1 MSCSKAIFVGRKRK
15 SARQTAVSCVLAQKK
30 SPVQL
35 SVIRFVFALAIL
47 GCFSGCTREEGVV
60 DSDTA
65 AREAFA
71 SLANDYY
78 EGKLQLSPV
87 EATFLGDARYND
99 RLPNTLSRQFREES
113 RAFYQDQLARLRAI
127 DRDALEPTDQVSY
140 DVLEWELNMALQGAD
155 FRTDLLPLDQFSGI
169 HLTVGQLAS
178 GQGAQPFATVEDY
191 ENWLARAE
199 DFAVLLDTARVRME
213 QGVERGYVLPRA
225 LVRKLL
231 PQLEGLAAEPLEE
244 HLFYGP
250 VDMLPDSLPAGERQ
264 RLTGA
269 YRNLIGRRIIP
280 AFQGL
285 ATYVRDD
292 YLPAARETSG
302 ISEIP
307 QGKAYYD
314 YLIKVYTTT
323 DMTAEA
329 IHQLGLDE
337 VARLRGEMEK
347 VKQDV
352 GFSGDLQA
360 FFDEV
365 RSKPELMPYDD
376 PQQVIDNFNAIYARM
391 KPQLSKLFN
400 KTPKTAFEVRRTE
413 AFREA
418 SASAE
423 YNPGS
428 QDGSRPGIF
437 YVPIPDVATYNVFSD
452 EDLFLHEAIPG
463 HHYQFSLTLEN
474 EDLPAF
480 RRNLWYSAY
489 GEGWALYA
497 ESLGEELGLYE
508 DPYQYFG
515 MLSAE
520 MHRAIRL
527 VVDTGIHSKGWT
539 REQAIQY
546 SLENEAEGE
555 ASIVAEIERY
565 MAIPGQALSYKI
577 GQLKIREL
585 RARAEEKLGDDFDI
599 KAFHD
604 LVLEGGCLPLE
615 VLERRV
621 DAWIAAA

>member
-1 MSCSKAIFVGRKRK
+1 MIN
-15 SARQTAVSCVLAQKK
+15 TD
-30 SPVQL
+30 P
-35 SVIRFVFALAIL
+35 
-47 GCFSGCTREEGVV
+47 
-60 DSDTA
+60 A

-71 SLANDYY
+71 SLISEYY
-78 EGKLQLSPV
+78 EGKLQLNPLD
-87 EATFLGDARYND
+87 ATFLGDARYND
-99 RLPNTLSRQFREES
+99 RLPNILSRQFREES

-127 DRDALEPTDQVSY
+127 DRDDLDPTEQVSY
-140 DVLEWELNMALQGAD
+140 DVLEWELNIALQYAD

-169 HLTVGQLAS
+169 HLMVGQLAS
-178 GQGAQPFATVEDY
+178 GQSAQPFATVEDY
-191 ENWLARAE
+191 ENWLTRAE
-199 DFAVLLDTARVRME
+199 DFAVLMDTARVRME
-213 QGVERGYVLPRA
+213 EGVERGYVLPRS
-225 LVRKLL
+225 LVLKLL

-250 VDMLPDSLPAGERQ
+250 VDMLPDSMPTAERE
-264 RLTGA
+264 RLTAA

-280 AFQGL
+280 AFQEL
-285 ATYVRDD
+285 ATYVRND

-302 ISEIP
+302 ISEIH

-323 DMTAEA
+323 DMTAEE

-347 VKQDV
+347 VKQEV

-360 FFDEV
+360 FFDDV

-413 AFREA
+413 AFREV

-489 GEGWALYA
+489 GEGWALYS

-585 RARAEEKLGDDFDI
+585 RARAEDQLGDDFDI

-604 LVLEGGCLPLE
+604 LVLEGGCLPLA

>member
-1 MSCSKAIFVGRKRK
+1 MILRGALHPRSPAPILYFLNPLRMRCCIALLLPLALLYACSAD
-15 SARQTAVSCVLAQKK
+15 
-30 SPVQL
+30 
-35 SVIRFVFALAIL
+35 
-47 GCFSGCTREEGVV
+47 EERPPAETSE
-60 DSDTA
+60 DRAAFDT
-65 AREAFA
+65 
-71 SLANDYY
+71 LLNNYY
-78 EGKLQLSPV
+78 EGRLQLNPLD
-87 EATFLGDARYND
+87 ATYLGDSRYND
-99 RLPNTLSRQFREES
+99 RLPNMLSEAYREES
-113 RAFYQDQLARLRAI
+113 RAFYQDQLARLRAT
-127 DRDALEPTDQVSY
+127 DRAELDTTGQVSY
-140 DVLEWELNMALQGAD
+140 DVLEWELNMALQYAD
-155 FRTDLLPLDQFSGI
+155 FATDLLPLDQFSGS
-169 HLTVGQLAS
+169 HLLVGQLAS
-178 GQGAQPFATVEDY
+178 GQSAQPFQTVEDY
-191 ENWLARAE
+191 ENWLLRAE
-199 DFAVLLDTARVRME
+199 DFAVMMDTARAKME
-213 QGVERGYVLPRA
+213 EGMAKGYTLPRA
-225 LVRKLL
+225 LVLKLL

-250 VDMLPDSLPAGERQ
+250 VAGMPDDLPETERE
-264 RLTGA
+264 RLTAA
-269 YRNLIGRRIIP
+269 YRELIGRRIIP
-280 AFQGL
+280 VFRSL
-285 ATYVRDD
+285 ADYVRND
-292 YLPAARETSG
+292 YLPRARESSG
-302 ISEIP
+302 IGDIP
-307 QGKAYYD
+307 QGMAYYD
-314 YLIKVYTTT
+314 YLIKYYTTT
-323 DMTAEA
+323 DMSAEE
-329 IHQLGLDE
+329 IHELGLSE
-337 VARLRGEMEK
+337 VRRLRSEMEK
-347 VKQDV
+347 VRDQV
-352 GFSGDLQA
+352 GFGGDLRA

-365 RSKPELMPYDD
+365 RNKPELMPFDD
-376 PQQVIDNFNAIYARM
+376 PQEVIANFNAIYDRM

-400 KTPKTAFEVRRTE
+400 KVPRTQFEVRRTE

-423 YNPGS
+423 YAQGS

-437 YVPIPDVATYNVFSD
+437 YVPIPDVETYNVFSD

-463 HHYQFSLTLEN
+463 HHYQFSLTQEN

-489 GEGWALYA
+489 GEGWALYC

-527 VVDTGIHSKGWT
+527 VVDTGIHSKGWS

-585 RARAEEKLGDDFDI
+585 RARAEEELGDRFDI

-604 LVLEGGCLPLE
+604 LVLEGGCLPLA

-621 DAWIAAA
+621 AEWIEAA

>member
-1 MSCSKAIFVGRKRK
+1 MKNGLPYRRILRPRPKYLVMK
-15 SARQTAVSCVLAQKK
+15 L
-30 SPVQL
+30 
-35 SVIRFVFALAIL
+35 FALRPLLAIAML
-47 GCFSGCTREEGVV
+47 CFLPGCTAEDEANAT
-60 DSDTA
+60 DPA
-65 AREAFA
+65 ARESFA
-71 SLANDYY
+71 TLEKDYY
-78 EGKLQLSPV
+78 EGKLQLSPM
-87 EATFLGDARYND
+87 EATLLGDARYND
-99 RLPNTLSRQFREES
+99 RLPNNLSREYREES
-113 RAFYQDQLARLRAI
+113 RAFYRDQLARLRAI
-127 DRDALEPTDQVSY
+127 DQDELEPTEQVSY
-140 DVLEWELNMALQGAD
+140 EVLEWELNIALQGAD
-155 FRTDLLPLDQFSGI
+155 FRTDLLPLDQFTGI
-169 HLTVGQLAS
+169 HLMVGQLAS
-178 GQGAQPFATVEDY
+178 GQSAQPFATVTDY
-191 ENWLARAE
+191 DNWLSRAE
-199 DFAVLLDTARVRME
+199 DFAVLLDTARARME
-213 QGVERGYVLPRA
+213 EGLARGYVLPRP
-225 LVRKLL
+225 LVVKLL
-231 PQLEGLAAEPLEE
+231 PQLEGLASEPLEE

-250 VDMLPDSLPAGERQ
+250 VGQLPDSFPAAEKE
-264 RLTGA
+264 RLTTA

-280 AFQGL
+280 AFEGL
-285 ATYVRDD
+285 ATFVRND

-323 DMTAEA
+323 DMTAED

-347 VKQDV
+347 VKQEV

-376 PQQVIDNFNAIYARM
+376 PQQVIENFNAIYERM

-423 YNPGS
+423 YNAGS

-437 YVPIPDVATYNVFSD
+437 YVPIPDVTSYNVFSD

-463 HHYQFSLTLEN
+463 HHYQFSLTQEN

-565 MAIPGQALSYKI
+565 MAMPAQALSYKI

-585 RARAEEKLGDDFDI
+585 RARAEDKLGDDFDI

-604 LVLEGGCLPLE
+604 LVLEGGCLPLA